1 MPGMASTVSVLCV
14 RRSLCHVLFFL
25 EKPCVLFL
33 LCIMFFYDFY
43 FLNSDLYVL
52 NFSNLFNS
60 V

>member
-14 RRSLCHVLFFL
+14 RRSLCHVCFL

-33 LCIMFFYDFY
+33 LCIMFFYVFY
-43 FLNSDLYVL
+43 FINSDLYVL
-52 NFSNLFNS
+52 NFSKLFNS